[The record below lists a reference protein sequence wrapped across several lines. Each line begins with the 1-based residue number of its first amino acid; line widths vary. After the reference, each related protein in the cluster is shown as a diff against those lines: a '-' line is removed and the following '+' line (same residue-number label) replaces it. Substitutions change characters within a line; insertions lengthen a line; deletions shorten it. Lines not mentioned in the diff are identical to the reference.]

1 MRTLRYR
8 DHSEEA
14 TFDLNLAPMM
24 DMLVSIIPFMLL
36 SATFMPIMLINIPLP
51 APVAQALAQDRAN
64 KDREVSIRLNM
75 DPKGGYLLE
84 VTDLNNR
91 TVKTN
96 IPKVSGE
103 YDFKTLH
110 KKLVEVKQQFPKV
123 FRLDFSPDESID
135 YKAIVKTMDTSRDME
150 NADPKIYIDKAVTPL
165 LFPDVVL
172 ANLMG

>member
-1 MRTLRYR
+1 MRTLRFR
-8 DHSEEA
+8 DHSSES

-36 SATFMPIMLINIPLP
+36 SATFMQIMLINIPLP
-51 APVAQALAQDRAN
+51 APVAQALAQDRA
-64 KDREVSIRLNM
+64 KTEREVSIRVNM
-75 DPKGGYLLE
+75 DAKVGFILE
-84 VTDLNNR
+84 VTDLNNKS
-91 TVKTN
+91 VKTA
-96 IPKVSGE
+96 IPRSGTE
-103 YDFKTLH
+103 YDYKALH

-123 FRLDFSPDESID
+123 FRLDLNPDEGVD
-135 YKAIVKTMDTSRDME
+135 YKSIVKVMDSSRDME